1 MNGDGAVRNP
11 VSTFLRNDIYQC
23 LDDSL
28 DLGLSEHQFWE
39 MTIAELGR
47 WFKSRKRVIKQQAQE
62 KATWDYILA
71 NLIGASVYSIF
82 NKSSKMP
89 DIEKVYP
96 NLFDAQEIE
105 AQKQQKQDE
114 LSAAR
119 FRQFAEAFNRKFER
133 KEDAK

>member
-1 MNGDGAVRNP
+1 
-11 VSTFLRNDIYQC
+11 
-23 LDDSL
+23 
-28 DLGLSEHQFWE
+28 

-71 NLIGASVYSIF
+71 NLIGASVSSVF

-96 NLFDAQEIE
+96 NLFDAQEIQ
-105 AQKQQKQDE
+105 AQKQKKQDE
-114 LSAAR
+114 LSAAL
-119 FRQFAEAFNRKFER
+119 FRQFAEAFNKKFE
-133 KEDAK
+133 KGGCDK

>member
-1 MNGDGAVRNP
+1 
-11 VSTFLRNDIYQC
+11 
-23 LDDSL
+23 
-28 DLGLSEHQFWE
+28 

-82 NKSSKMP
+82 NKSSEMP

-105 AQKQQKQDE
+105 AQKQQKQNE

>member
-1 MNGDGAVRNP
+1 
-11 VSTFLRNDIYQC
+11 
-23 LDDSL
+23 
-28 DLGLSEHQFWE
+28 
-39 MTIAELGR
+39 
-47 WFKSRKRVIKQQAQE
+47 
-62 KATWDYILA
+62 
-71 NLIGASVYSIF
+71 
-82 NKSSKMP
+82 MP

-105 AQKQQKQDE
+105 AQKQQKQNE

>member
-1 MNGDGAVRNP
+1 
-11 VSTFLRNDIYQC
+11 
-23 LDDSL
+23 
-28 DLGLSEHQFWE
+28 

-71 NLIGASVYSIF
+71 NLIGASVSSVF

-96 NLFDAQEIE
+96 NLFDTQEIK
-105 AQKQQKQDE
+105 AQKQKKQDE

-119 FRQFAEAFNRKFER
+119 FRQFAEAFNKKFE
-133 KEDAK
+133 KGGCNK

>member
-1 MNGDGAVRNP
+1 M
-11 VSTFLRNDIYQC
+11 RNDIYQC

-28 DLGLSEHQFWE
+28 DLGLSERDFWE

-82 NKSSKMP
+82 NKSSEMP
-89 DIEKVYP
+89 DIEKV
-96 NLFDAQEIE
+96 
-105 AQKQQKQDE
+105 
-114 LSAAR
+114 LSAG
-119 FRQFAEAFNRKFER
+119 K
-133 KEDAK
+133 AKIPVCGHG